1 MVCFPPMI
9 QVDIEEVASGA
20 GGQRVFWVLLV
31 MKIEVEKK
39 PKGFQVW
46 WGEVLWKFF

>member
-1 MVCFPPMI
+1 MAWFPPMI
-9 QVDIEEVASGA
+9 QADGGGLAFGA
-20 GGQRVFWVLLV
+20 GGQRVFWVWLV

-46 WGEVLWKFF
+46 